1 MAWAAGLVLA
11 LMTFLA
17 AFRERIEFPGISM
30 DNPLGIPGIQDPE
43 ENWIGSVLLGC

>member
-1 MAWAAGLVLA
+1 
-11 LMTFLA
+11 MTFLA

-30 DNPLGIPGIQDPE
+30 DNPLGIPSIQDPE